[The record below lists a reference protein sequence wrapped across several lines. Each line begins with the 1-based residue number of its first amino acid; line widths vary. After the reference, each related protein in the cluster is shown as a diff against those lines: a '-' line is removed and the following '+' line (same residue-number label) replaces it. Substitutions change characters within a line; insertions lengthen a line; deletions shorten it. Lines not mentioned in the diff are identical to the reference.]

1 MDSRVC
7 DTACTDSVGP
17 AAEKTVSDYWSEVL
31 EVDAE
36 ENKRVANKVLDSY
49 GRLRPLFLRVFRR
62 IFEIWSGLRVVG
74 LENLPGMSSDLH
86 AKICWMHPRPL
97 QRGNKY
103 YLRQSTQTVQAIITG
118 LESRLNIQ
126 SLEPEPVPAEL
137 PLNSIGEIRL
147 KVSKPLIYDGYK
159 DNRQTG
165 SFILIEQGTN
175 ATVAAGMLRPPTE
188 FVKPEY
194 TDFAI

>member
-1 MDSRVC
+1 VKVGQTVMALPSGLKSIVKGIWTYEDWLLEAFSPQ
-7 DTACTDSVGP
+7 SV
-17 AAEKTVSDYWSEVL
+17 TLVL
-31 EVDAE
+31 EHDLDAS
-36 ENKRVANKVLDSY
+36 RGDM
-49 GRLRPLFLRVFRR
+49 
-62 IFEIWSGLRVVG
+62 IVG